1 MHFSFLPAI
10 TSGAYPV
17 IIEGLTKSYGSHT
30 VFSDVNMTI
39 ERGEKVAFVGKTG
52 SGKSTLI
59 KCIMGEISDYTG
71 SLRLGHNVEVGY
83 FAQTQSQ
90 ELNGDYTIYET
101 IDREAQ
107 GEIRTRINDLLGAFM
122 FGGEES
128 EKKVSVLSGGER

>member
-1 MHFSFLPAI
+1 MYHGRDL
-10 TSGAYPV
+10 
-17 IIEGLTKSYGSHT
+17 GLYGL
-30 VFSDVNMTI
+30 
-39 ERGEKVAFVGKTG
+39 
-52 SGKSTLI
+52 STA
-59 KCIMGEISDYTG
+59 
-71 SLRLGHNVEVGY
+71 RAHVEVGY

-128 EKKVSVLSGGER
+128 EKKVSVLSGGERGRVAPHQAPTTPCEPTHPRRTNEPPRHPLQGSPQGGDPPLLWYGDYCLA